1 MLTLTES
8 AISALKPVCIENN
21 LGLRI
26 TVAKGSGCSGPEYR
40 MGLESAPSSQDE
52 VVDVDGIRVFVDLA
66 SSMWLAGLVVDY
78 KVGTTGVS
86 GFVFEH
92 PNAKSSCGCSSGG
105 SSGEGEFGA
114 SGGSCSSKSAGGEFG
129 GGEFGAAESC
139 SSHS

>member
-1 MLTLTES
+1 MLTLTET
-8 AISALKPVCIENN
+8 AVSALKPVCTENN

-52 VVDVDGIRVFVDLA
+52 VLEVEGIRVFVDLA

-78 KVGTTGVS
+78 KEGTTGVS

-105 SSGEGEFGA
+105 SDGEAEFGA
-114 SGGSCSSKSAGGEFG
+114 SGGSCSSKSADGEFG
-129 GGEFGAAESC
+129 QTESC